1 MRRFKSHGTGRFDID
16 QLARVGENLVIEDNV
31 RIWHPENVSLGSNV
45 YLGHDAMLK
54 GYHNAD
60 LVVGDDCWIGQG
72 VFIHAAGSVN
82 IGSSVG
88 IGPFAKILTSF
99 HDDVGRQTAILDAPL
114 EFAPVVIEAGADLGI
129 ACIILPGVTV
139 GQGAQVG
146 AGAVVTK
153 DVPAYAVVAGNP
165 ARILRQRPDG
175 N

>member
-1 MRRFKSHGTGRFDID
+1 MRRFKSHGNGRFEID
-16 QLARVGENLVIEDNV
+16 QLARAGENLVIEDNV
-31 RIWHPENVSLGSNV
+31 RIWHPENVSLGNNV

-54 GYHNAD
+54 GYHDAH

-72 VFIHAAGSVN
+72 AFIHAAGSVN

-88 IGPFAKILTSF
+88 IGPFTKILTSF
-99 HDDVGRQTAILDAPL
+99 HDETGRQTAILDSPL
-114 EFAPVVIEAGADLGI
+114 KFAPVIIETGADLGI

-139 GQGAQVG
+139 RRGAQVG

-165 ARILRQRPDG
+165 ARILRKRPEGD
-175 N
+175 